1 MNTWAAKRQEEMAAC
16 GYSFKKHEDGY
27 WECRDEEGTL
37 IETHRQLGKLIS
49 LMASSL
55 GID

>member
-1 MNTWAAKRQEEMAAC
+1 MNTWAAKRQEEMVEC
-16 GYSFKKHEDGY
+16 GYSFKKHDDGY